1 MPEFS
6 TSIIDFEKLPSE
18 VIDWVKPRLMKDETL
33 KLSIISIIKFH
44 EEFPTFYFLTT
55 QKLLI
60 LSTHYGQKNKVHW
73 YSSDRIYFLGD
84 IYNVYISAKGA
95 GKYGEFENYGKFNNL
110 IEYHNIKLIFG
121 EESDYSHDHNCGFA
135 LEPKIANTFETTL
148 LSLLWAIKP
157 HA

>member
-33 KLSIISIIKFH
+33 KLSIISKLH

-60 LSTHYGQKNKVHW
+60 LSTHYDQKNKVHW
-73 YSSDRIYFLGD
+73 YSTDSIYFLGN
-84 IYNVYISAKGA
+84 IYNVHVHAEGSD
-95 GKYGEFENYGKFNNL
+95 NYGKFNNL
-110 IEYHNIKLIFG
+110 IKCHNIKLIFG
-121 EESDYSHDHNCGFA
+121 EESDYSHNHNYEFS
-135 LEPKIANTFETTL
+135 LEPKTANTFETTL